1 MQKMLYLLI
10 LAILL
15 VVYQTIRLLSLKSEM
30 KKLGR
35 QLHDYNSQIT
45 NKKIDMALLDQ
56 HFEKVG
62 MEINRLIDKYVKA
75 NRERIRT
82 EDELKQMIANMSHDL
97 RTPLTSIVGYI
108 QMAESE
114 AISEEERN
122 QYISIAKKRAN
133 RLESLLHDFFELS
146 VIESAEYQLNM
157 ERVNLKNVIVDVLM
171 TFYDRFQAK
180 RLEPVMNIPDW
191 DVFIMADKSAVTRV
205 IENLIANASK
215 YATNNSI
222 VISME
227 EKKSGVRFCIQNEA
241 HHLTEKDVKL
251 LFERFYIADQ
261 SRTGKSTGL
270 GLSIVRSLM
279 EKMDGRVA
287 GELNNGQ
294 LRIICEWKCC

>member
-1 MQKMLYLLI
+1 MLYLLI

-62 MEINRLIDKYVKA
+62 MEINRLFDKYVKA

-97 RTPLTSIVGYI
+97 RTPLTSIIGYI

-114 AISEEERN
+114 AISEEERK

-287 GELNNGQ
+287 GELNDGQ
-294 LRIICEWKCC
+294 LRIICEWKYC

>member
-1 MQKMLYLLI
+1 MLYLLI